1 MRKEV
6 RTNLQ
11 FVDVLNQWDPFHLK
25 NGDYD
30 TEIAD
35 TVQAVHELDDP
46 IKLAERIQAIYEFS
60 FEKVI
65 PLDECKKI
73 ANELLVIKG
82 NQSCS
87 L

>member
-6 RTNLQ
+6 QTNLE
-11 FVDVLNQWDPFHLK
+11 FVDLLNQWDPFHLE

-35 TVQAVHELDDP
+35 TVQAVYELNDP
-46 IKLAERIQAIYEFS
+46 LRLAERIQAIYEFS

-65 PLDECKKI
+65 PMEDCLNI
-73 ANELLVIKG
+73 AKDLLVIKA